1 MKIILLMTFAA
12 LFLSGCGGNKTV
24 ATGTCN
30 FTAGAKG
37 KYSWDAATNPS
48 GSCSFSLNSKIR
60 KAADTKVFAE
70 SFQTMFNSM
79 PGEPAVVLD
88 SKEKPVN

>member
-1 MKIILLMTFAA
+1 MKRIILMSLMG
-12 LFLSGCGGNKTV
+12 LLLSGCGGNRMI

-30 FTAGAKG
+30 FVAGAKG

-48 GSCSFSLNSKIR
+48 GSCSFTLNSKIKR
-60 KAADTKVFAE
+60 AADTKIFAE
-70 SFQTMFNSM
+70 SFKTMFNSM